1 MDRQMEREG
10 RREGGGERERER
22 EREGGR
28 ENMNEN
34 EFKNLETAACLLGL
48 EETDTGHTRTWFP
61 GLGRPAFAPF
71 ATCGFS

>member
-1 MDRQMEREG
+1 
-10 RREGGGERERER
+10 
-22 EREGGR
+22 
-28 ENMNEN
+28 MNEN